1 MTEIRQDPESWEAGY
16 QDGLDGVKKRP
27 DSVSD
32 RLAYSSGYI
41 EGKAVRLSFSKIDAK
56 QATAN
61 IEKML
66 QRRRDNSR
74 ET

>member
-1 MTEIRQDPESWEAGY
+1 MPEIRQDPESWEAGY
-16 QDGLDGVKKRP
+16 QDGLDGIKSRP
-27 DSVSD
+27 SKVPD

-41 EGKAVRLSFSKIDAK
+41 EGKAVRLSFAKTDAK

-74 ET
+74 DK